1 MVTLDQLERD
11 AQYLF
16 SDSAN
21 MPEVQA
27 IQIEVESVKQ
37 DVTVLHN
44 DVDEQSAKVSEA
56 TKMELLK

>member
-21 MPEVQA
+21 IPEVQA

-37 DVTVLHN
+37 DATVLHN
-44 DVDEQSAKVSEA
+44 DVDEQSAKK
-56 TKMELLK
+56 KMR

>member
-21 MPEVQA
+21 IPEVQA

-44 DVDEQSAKVSEA
+44 DVDEQSAKK
-56 TKMELLK
+56 KMR